1 MKKKNKILMLIGIF
15 LIILIILSII
25 LNLEEHK
32 KDNAKKEANQNTTYF
47 EDSSTSKLAEL
58 SEKDRIIFYFS
69 KYIENI
75 ENGNF
80 DVAYKMLYDEF
91 RNTYFDTIEKF
102 EDYVTTKYP
111 EIISVNYISFQREG
125 VYYILSVKIEDV
137 TTNNSFEQ
145 KFVIREYD
153 YDNFVLS
160 FQAE

>member
-1 MKKKNKILMLIGIF
+1 
-15 LIILIILSII
+15 
-25 LNLEEHK
+25 
-32 KDNAKKEANQNTTYF
+32 
-47 EDSSTSKLAEL
+47 
-58 SEKDRIIFYFS
+58 
-69 KYIENI
+69 
-75 ENGNF
+75 
-80 DVAYKMLYDEF
+80 MLYDEF

-111 EIISVNYISFQREG
+111 EIISVNYVSFQREG

-145 KFVIREYD
+145 NFVIREYD